1 MNEHAPD
8 DHAHPDAFD
17 PAFVP
22 RPKWPTPFG
31 VISIVLGAL
40 GLVCGGIG
48 LAWGMVAGPMMK
60 DQLDGAPMP
69 DVFVLGPID
78 LAVAAA
84 SLALSVVLIFAGILL
99 IGRSPKARLLHVLF
113 AVLILPVNIVGFVR
127 QMDKQAALERWLID
141 YPDNPLAQS
150 MNQPGQQA
158 GQQAGEVFGL
168 AMFVVLGVLYPL
180 FVFVWFAAIKH
191 RPEQI
196 TGTQDGVY

>member
-1 MNEHAPD
+1 MDEHDPD

-31 VISIVLGAL
+31 IVSIVLGAL
-40 GLVCGGIG
+40 GLVCGGLG
-48 LAWGMVAGPMMK
+48 MAWGMVAGPMMK
-60 DQLDGAPMP
+60 DQLNGAPMP

-78 LAVAAA
+78 LAIGIG
-84 SLALSVVLIFAGILL
+84 SLALSILLVFAGILL

-113 AVLILPVNIVGFVR
+113 AVLILPINIVGFVR
-127 QMDKQAALERWLID
+127 QMDKQAALEQWVID
-141 YPDNPLAQS
+141 YPDNPIAQG
-150 MNQPGQQA
+150 MDRPGQQV
-158 GQQAGEVFGL
+158 GEMVGL
-168 AMFVVLGVLYPL
+168 GMFLLLGVLYPL